1 MGTKIK
7 PKAFLIL
14 PSRLL
19 TTHAQREVG
28 QKLVMADKVK
38 VKESCWR
45 IYRWLISKYKVMS
58 TNLLFVHS
66 LLLLEYQTVRIYENG
81 KIDRVL
87 ATNIKVDE
95 DSGNFLRKTLL
106 CKRKGKIL
114 ILPITFLL

>member
-7 PKAFLIL
+7 PKAFLLL

-45 IYRWLISKYKVMS
+45 IYRWFVLISKYKVIQS
-58 TNLLFVHS
+58 NVKELSNT
-66 LLLLEYQTVRIYENG
+66 
-81 KIDRVL
+81 K
-87 ATNIKVDE
+87 
-95 DSGNFLRKTLL
+95 
-106 CKRKGKIL
+106 
-114 ILPITFLL
+114 